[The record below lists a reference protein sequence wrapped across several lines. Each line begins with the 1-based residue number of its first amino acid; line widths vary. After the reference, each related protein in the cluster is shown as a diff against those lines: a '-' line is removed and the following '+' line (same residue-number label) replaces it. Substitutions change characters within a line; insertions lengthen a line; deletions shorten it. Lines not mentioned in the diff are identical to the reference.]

1 MRTRKDKIFEKLK
14 KVKFDMNESKALLM
28 LKLRQNGVSDPEILN
43 SIETIDR
50 SSFISKS
57 FLNRS
62 LEDIPLPIE
71 CGQTISQPSLVAFM
85 IQQLEIPY
93 RSKVLEIGTGS
104 GYQTAILSRLSSRVY
119 SIEGY
124 KKLVDM
130 AKIRL
135 ANLDI
140 SNVIILLKDG
150 FFGYSLQAPFDR
162 IILTA
167 AVEEIPNLLLNQLKV
182 GGIMI
187 VPVGLSNQKQSLL
200 KVVKTE
206 KGLDIKEL
214 MSVRFVQM
222 KEGLVRI

>member
-1 MRTRKDKIFEKLK
+1 
-14 KVKFDMNESKALLM
+14 MNETKALLI
-28 LKLRQNGVSDPEILN
+28 LKLRQNGVSNPEILK
-43 SIETIDR
+43 SIEAIDR
-50 SSFISKS
+50 SSFVSKS

-119 SIEGY
+119 SIERC
-124 KKLVDM
+124 KKLVDI

-135 ANLDI
+135 ANLNI
-140 SNVIILLKDG
+140 SNVIILLQDG
-150 FFGYSLQAPFDR
+150 FFGYSPQAPFDR

-167 AVEEIPNLLLNQLKV
+167 AVEEIPNLLINQLKV
-182 GGIMI
+182 GGVMI
-187 VPVGLSNQKQSLL
+187 IPVGLSNQKQSLL

-222 KEGLVRI
+222 KEGLVRV

>member
-1 MRTRKDKIFEKLK
+1 
-14 KVKFDMNESKALLM
+14 MNESKALLI
-28 LKLRQNGVSDPEILN
+28 LKLRQNGVSNPKILK

-50 SSFISKS
+50 SSFVSKS

-119 SIEGY
+119 SIERY

-135 ANLDI
+135 ANLNI
-140 SNVIILLKDG
+140 SNVIILLMDG

-167 AVEEIPNLLLNQLKV
+167 AVEEIPNLLISQLKV

-187 VPVGLSNQKQSLL
+187 IPVGLSNQKQSLL

-222 KEGLVRI
+222 KEGLVKI

>member
-1 MRTRKDKIFEKLK
+1 
-14 KVKFDMNESKALLM
+14 MNESKALLM
-28 LKLRQNGVSDPEILN
+28 LKLRQNGVSNPEVLK

-119 SIEGY
+119 SIERY

-130 AKIRL
+130 AKLRL
-135 ANLDI
+135 AKLNI
-140 SNVIILLKDG
+140 SNVIILLMDG
-150 FFGYSLQAPFDR
+150 FYGYSLQAPFDR

-167 AVEEIPNLLLNQLKV
+167 AVEEIPNLLINQLKV

-187 VPVGLSNQKQSLL
+187 IPVGLSNQKQSLL

>member
-1 MRTRKDKIFEKLK
+1 
-14 KVKFDMNESKALLM
+14 MNESKALLI
-28 LKLRQNGVSDPEILN
+28 LKLRQNGVSNPKILK

-50 SSFISKS
+50 SSFVSKS

-85 IQQLEIPY
+85 TQQLEIPN

-119 SIEGY
+119 SIERY

-130 AKIRL
+130 AKLRL
-135 ANLDI
+135 AKLNI
-140 SNVIILLKDG
+140 SNVIILLMDG

-167 AVEEIPNLLLNQLKV
+167 AVEEIPELLIDQLKI

-187 VPVGLSNQKQSLL
+187 FPVGLSNQKQSLL

>member
-1 MRTRKDKIFEKLK
+1 
-14 KVKFDMNESKALLM
+14 MNEAKALLM
-28 LKLRQNGVSDPEILN
+28 LKLRQNGVSNPEILN

-50 SSFISKS
+50 SCFVSKS
-57 FLNRS
+57 FTNRS
-62 LEDIPLPIE
+62 LEDIALPIE

-85 IQQLEIPY
+85 TQQLEIPY

-104 GYQTAILSRLSSRVY
+104 GYQTAILARLSSRVY
-119 SIEGY
+119 SIERY
-124 KKLVDM
+124 KKLVDI

-135 ANLDI
+135 ANLNI
-140 SNVIILLKDG
+140 SNVIILLQDG
-150 FFGYSLQAPFDR
+150 FFGYSPQAPFDR

-167 AVEEIPNLLLNQLKV
+167 AVEEIPILVINQLRV

-187 VPVGLSNQKQSLL
+187 VPVGMSNQKQSLL

-222 KEGLVRI
+222 KEGLVKV

>member
-1 MRTRKDKIFEKLK
+1 
-14 KVKFDMNESKALLM
+14 MNESKALLM
-28 LKLRQNGVSDPEILN
+28 LKLRQNGVSNPEILK
-43 SIETIDR
+43 SVETIDR

-62 LEDIPLPIE
+62 MEDIPLPIE

-119 SIEGY
+119 SIERY
-124 KKLVDM
+124 KKLVDI

-135 ANLDI
+135 ANLNI
-140 SNVIILLKDG
+140 SNVIILLMDG

-167 AVEEIPNLLLNQLKV
+167 AVEEIPNLLVKQLKV

-187 VPVGLSNQKQSLL
+187 MPVGLSNQKQSLL

-222 KEGLVRI
+222 KEGLVRN

>member
-1 MRTRKDKIFEKLK
+1 
-14 KVKFDMNESKALLM
+14 MNESKALLM
-28 LKLRQNGVSDPEILN
+28 LKLRQNGVFNPEILK

-62 LEDIPLPIE
+62 MEDIPLPIE

-119 SIEGY
+119 SIERY
-124 KKLVDM
+124 KKLVDI

-135 ANLDI
+135 ANLNI
-140 SNVIILLKDG
+140 SNVIILLMDG

-167 AVEEIPNLLLNQLKV
+167 AVEEIPNLLVKQLKV

-187 VPVGLSNQKQSLL
+187 MPVGLSNQKQSLL

>member
-1 MRTRKDKIFEKLK
+1 
-14 KVKFDMNESKALLM
+14 MNESKALLM
-28 LKLRQNGVSDPEILN
+28 LKLRQNGVSNPEVLK

-119 SIEGY
+119 SIERY

-130 AKIRL
+130 AKLRL
-135 ANLDI
+135 ANLNI
-140 SNVIILLKDG
+140 SNVIILLMDG

-167 AVEEIPNLLLNQLKV
+167 AVEEIPNLLINQLKV

-187 VPVGLSNQKQSLL
+187 IPVGLSNQKQSLL
-200 KVVKTE
+200 KVIKTE

-222 KEGLVRI
+222 KEGLVKT

>member
-1 MRTRKDKIFEKLK
+1 
-14 KVKFDMNESKALLM
+14 MNESKALLM
-28 LKLRQNGVSDPEILN
+28 LKLRQNGVSDPKILN
-43 SIETIDR
+43 SIEAIDR

-57 FLNRS
+57 FQNRS

-93 RSKVLEIGTGS
+93 RGKVLEIGTGS

-119 SIEGY
+119 SIERY
-124 KKLVDM
+124 KKLVDI

-135 ANLDI
+135 ANLNI
-140 SNVIILLKDG
+140 SNVIILLMDG

-167 AVEEIPNLLLNQLKV
+167 AVEEIPNLLINQLKV

-187 VPVGLSNQKQSLL
+187 MPVGLSNQKQSLL

-222 KEGLVRI
+222 KEGLVRV

>member
-1 MRTRKDKIFEKLK
+1 
-14 KVKFDMNESKALLM
+14 MNESKALLM
-28 LKLRQNGVSDPEILN
+28 LKLRQNGVSNPEILK
-43 SIETIDR
+43 SIETLDR
-50 SSFISKS
+50 SSFVSKS
-57 FLNRS
+57 FSNRS
-62 LEDIPLPIE
+62 LEDIALPIE

-85 IQQLEIPY
+85 TQQLEIPY
-93 RSKVLEIGTGS
+93 RGKVLEIGTGS

-119 SIEGY
+119 SIERY
-124 KKLVDM
+124 KKLVDI
-130 AKIRL
+130 AKARL
-135 ANLDI
+135 ADLNI
-140 SNVIILLKDG
+140 SNVIILLQDG
-150 FFGYSLQAPFDR
+150 FLGYSPQAPFDR

-167 AVEEIPNLLLNQLKV
+167 AVEEIPSLVISQLKV

-222 KEGLVRI
+222 KEGLVKI

>member
-1 MRTRKDKIFEKLK
+1 
-14 KVKFDMNESKALLM
+14 MNESKALLM
-28 LKLRQNGVSDPEILN
+28 LKLRQNGVSNPEILK

-119 SIEGY
+119 SVERY

-135 ANLDI
+135 ANLNI
-140 SNVIILLKDG
+140 SNVIILMMDG

-167 AVEEIPNLLLNQLKV
+167 AVEEIPSLLISQLKV

-187 VPVGLSNQKQSLL
+187 VPVGLSNEKQSLL

-222 KEGLVRI
+222 KEGLVRN

>member
-1 MRTRKDKIFEKLK
+1 
-14 KVKFDMNESKALLM
+14 MNESKALLM
-28 LKLRQNGVSDPEILN
+28 LKLRQNGVSNPEILK

-62 LEDIPLPIE
+62 MEDIPLPIE

-119 SIEGY
+119 SIERY
-124 KKLVDM
+124 KKLVDI

-135 ANLDI
+135 ANLNI
-140 SNVIILLKDG
+140 SNVIILLMDG

-167 AVEEIPNLLLNQLKV
+167 AVEEIPNLLIKQLKI

-187 VPVGLSNQKQSLL
+187 IPVGLSNQKQSLL

-222 KEGLVRI
+222 KEGLVNI

>member
-1 MRTRKDKIFEKLK
+1 
-14 KVKFDMNESKALLM
+14 MNESKALLM
-28 LKLRQNGVSDPEILN
+28 LKLRQNGVFNPEILK
-43 SIETIDR
+43 SIETLDR
-50 SSFISKS
+50 ASFVSKS
-57 FLNRS
+57 FSNRS
-62 LEDIPLPIE
+62 LEDIALPIE

-85 IQQLEIPY
+85 TQQLEIPY
-93 RSKVLEIGTGS
+93 RGKVLEIGTGS

-119 SIEGY
+119 SIERY
-124 KKLVDM
+124 KTLVDI
-130 AKIRL
+130 AKARL
-135 ANLDI
+135 ADLNI
-140 SNVIILLKDG
+140 SNVIILLQDG
-150 FFGYSLQAPFDR
+150 FLGYSPQAPFDR

-167 AVEEIPNLLLNQLKV
+167 AVEEIPSLVLSQLKV

-222 KEGLVRI
+222 KEGLVKI

>member
-1 MRTRKDKIFEKLK
+1 
-14 KVKFDMNESKALLM
+14 MNESKALLM
-28 LKLRQNGVSDPEILN
+28 LKLRQNGVSNPEVLK
-43 SIETIDR
+43 SIETLDR

-71 CGQTISQPSLVAFM
+71 CGQTISQPSLVALM

-119 SIEGY
+119 SIERY

-135 ANLDI
+135 ANLNI
-140 SNVIILLKDG
+140 SNVIILLMDG

-167 AVEEIPNLLLNQLKV
+167 AVEEIPNLLISQLKV

-187 VPVGLSNQKQSLL
+187 IPVGLSNQKQSLL
-200 KVVKTE
+200 KVIKTE

-222 KEGLVRI
+222 KEGLVKT

>member
-1 MRTRKDKIFEKLK
+1 
-14 KVKFDMNESKALLM
+14 MNESMALLM
-28 LKLRQNGVSDPEILN
+28 LKLRQNGVSNPEVLN

-50 SSFISKS
+50 SCFVSKS

-62 LEDIPLPIE
+62 LEDIALPIE

-85 IQQLEIPY
+85 TQQLEIPN

-104 GYQTAILSRLSSRVY
+104 GYQTAILARLSSRVY
-119 SIEGY
+119 SIERY
-124 KKLVDM
+124 KTLVEI
-130 AKIRL
+130 AKNRL
-135 ANLDI
+135 ANLNI
-140 SNVIILLKDG
+140 SNVIILLQDG
-150 FFGYSLQAPFDR
+150 FFGYSPQAPFDR

-167 AVEEIPNLLLNQLKV
+167 AVEEIPILVINQLRV

-187 VPVGLSNQKQSLL
+187 VPVGMSNQKQSLL

-222 KEGLVRI
+222 KEGLVKV

>member
-1 MRTRKDKIFEKLK
+1 
-14 KVKFDMNESKALLM
+14 MNESKALLM
-28 LKLRQNGVSDPEILN
+28 LKLRQNGVSNPEILK

-119 SIEGY
+119 SVERY

-135 ANLDI
+135 ANLNI
-140 SNVIILLKDG
+140 SNVIILLMDG

-167 AVEEIPNLLLNQLKV
+167 AVEEIPSLLISQLKV

-187 VPVGLSNQKQSLL
+187 VPVGLSNEKQSLL

>member
-1 MRTRKDKIFEKLK
+1 
-14 KVKFDMNESKALLM
+14 MNESKALLM
-28 LKLRQNGVSDPEILN
+28 LKLRQNGVSNPEVLK

-71 CGQTISQPSLVAFM
+71 CGQTISQPSLVALM

-119 SIEGY
+119 SIERY
-124 KKLVDM
+124 KRLVDM

-135 ANLDI
+135 ANLNI
-140 SNVIILLKDG
+140 SNVIILLMDG

-167 AVEEIPNLLLNQLKV
+167 AVEEIPNLLIRQLKV

-187 VPVGLSNQKQSLL
+187 IPVGLSNQKQSLL
-200 KVVKTE
+200 KVIKTE

-222 KEGLVRI
+222 KEGLVKT

>member
-1 MRTRKDKIFEKLK
+1 
-14 KVKFDMNESKALLM
+14 MNESKALLM
-28 LKLRQNGVSDPEILN
+28 LKLRQNGVSNPEVLK

-119 SIEGY
+119 SIERY

-130 AKIRL
+130 AKLRL
-135 ANLDI
+135 AKLNI
-140 SNVIILLKDG
+140 SNVIILLMDG

-167 AVEEIPNLLLNQLKV
+167 AVEEIPNLLISQLKV

-187 VPVGLSNQKQSLL
+187 IPVGLSNQKQSLL

-222 KEGLVRI
+222 KEGLVKT

>member
-1 MRTRKDKIFEKLK
+1 
-14 KVKFDMNESKALLM
+14 MNESKALLM
-28 LKLRQNGVSDPEILN
+28 LKLRQNGVSNPEVLR

-71 CGQTISQPSLVAFM
+71 CGQTISQPSLVALM

-119 SIEGY
+119 SIERY

-135 ANLDI
+135 AKLNI
-140 SNVIILLKDG
+140 SNVIILLMDG

-167 AVEEIPNLLLNQLKV
+167 AVEEIPNLLISQLKV

-187 VPVGLSNQKQSLL
+187 IPVGLSNQKQSLL
-200 KVVKTE
+200 KVIKTE

-222 KEGLVRI
+222 KEGLVKT

>member
-1 MRTRKDKIFEKLK
+1 
-14 KVKFDMNESKALLM
+14 MNESKALLM
-28 LKLRQNGVSDPEILN
+28 LKLRQNGVSNPEVLK

-71 CGQTISQPSLVAFM
+71 CGQTISQPSLVALM

-119 SIEGY
+119 SIERY

-135 ANLDI
+135 ANLNI
-140 SNVIILLKDG
+140 SNVIILLMDG

-167 AVEEIPNLLLNQLKV
+167 AVEEIPNLLISQLKV

-187 VPVGLSNQKQSLL
+187 IPVGLSNQKQSLL
-200 KVVKTE
+200 KVIKTE

-222 KEGLVRI
+222 KEGLVKT

>member
-1 MRTRKDKIFEKLK
+1 
-14 KVKFDMNESKALLM
+14 MNESKALLM
-28 LKLRQNGVSDPEILN
+28 LKLRQNGVSNPEILK

-50 SSFISKS
+50 SSFVSKS

-104 GYQTAILSRLSSRVY
+104 GYQTAILSRLSSRIY
-119 SIEGY
+119 SIERC
-124 KKLVDM
+124 KKLVDI

-135 ANLDI
+135 ANLNI
-140 SNVIILLKDG
+140 SNVIILLQDG
-150 FFGYSLQAPFDR
+150 FFGYSPQAPFDR

-167 AVEEIPNLLLNQLKV
+167 AVEEIPNLLINQLKV

-187 VPVGLSNQKQSLL
+187 IPVGLSNQKQSLL

-206 KGLDIKEL
+206 KGLDIEEL

-222 KEGLVRI
+222 KEGLVRV

>member
-1 MRTRKDKIFEKLK
+1 
-14 KVKFDMNESKALLM
+14 MNESKALLM
-28 LKLRQNGVSDPEILN
+28 LKLRQNGVSNPEVLK

-119 SIEGY
+119 SIERY
-124 KKLVDM
+124 KRLVDM

-135 ANLDI
+135 ANLNI
-140 SNVIILLKDG
+140 SNVIILLMDG

-167 AVEEIPNLLLNQLKV
+167 AVEEIPNLLINQLKV

-187 VPVGLSNQKQSLL
+187 IPVGLSNQKQSLL
-200 KVVKTE
+200 KVIKTE

-222 KEGLVRI
+222 KEGLVKT